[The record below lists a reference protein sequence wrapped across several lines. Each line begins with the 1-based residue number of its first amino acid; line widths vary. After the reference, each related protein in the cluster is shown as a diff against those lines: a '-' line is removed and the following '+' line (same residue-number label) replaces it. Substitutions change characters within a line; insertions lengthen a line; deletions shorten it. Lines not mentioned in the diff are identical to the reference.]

1 MTTTNSNSYKTYTLM
16 VSFDNGVS
24 GKDYKVVAVSAQAA
38 FQDIVEA
45 YGDCILLQQDMG
57 V

>member
-1 MTTTNSNSYKTYTLM
+1 M

-24 GKDYKVVAVSAQAA
+24 GKDFKVVAISAQAA

-45 YGDCILLQQDMG
+45 YDDCILIQQDMG

>member
-1 MTTTNSNSYKTYTLM
+1 MTTYKTFTLM

-24 GKDYKVVAVSAQAA
+24 GKDFKVVAVNAEAA
-38 FQDIVEA
+38 FQDILEA
-45 YGDCILLQQDMG
+45 YGDCILVQQDMG

>member
-1 MTTTNSNSYKTYTLM
+1 MKNQMTYKTYTLM

-24 GKDYKVVAVSAQAA
+24 GKDFQVVAVSAQSA
-38 FQDIVEA
+38 FEDIKAA

-57 V
+57 R

>member
-1 MTTTNSNSYKTYTLM
+1 MTTTNCYKTYTLM

-24 GKDYKVVAVSAQAA
+24 GKEYKVVAVSAQAA

-57 V
+57 K

>member
-1 MTTTNSNSYKTYTLM
+1 MTTTNTYKTFTLM

-38 FQDIVEA
+38 LQDIIEA

>member
-1 MTTTNSNSYKTYTLM
+1 MTTTNTYKTFTLM

-24 GKDYKVVAVSAQAA
+24 GKDYKVVAISAQAA

-45 YGDCILLQQDMG
+45 YGECILIQQDMG

>member
-1 MTTTNSNSYKTYTLM
+1 MTYKTFTIF

-24 GKDYKVVAVSAQAA
+24 CKDYKVVAISADAA
-38 FQDIVEA
+38 FQDIKEA
-45 YGDCILLQQDMG
+45 YGDCILISQDMG

>member
-1 MTTTNSNSYKTYTLM
+1 MKNQMTYKTYSLM
-16 VSFDNGVS
+16 VSFDGVS
-24 GKDYKVVAVSAQAA
+24 GKDFQVVAVSAQAA
-38 FQDIVEA
+38 FEDIKEA

>member
-1 MTTTNSNSYKTYTLM
+1 MTTTTNTYKTYTLL

-24 GKDYKVVAVSAQAA
+24 GKAYKVVAVSAEAA

>member
-1 MTTTNSNSYKTYTLM
+1 MIYKIYTLM
-16 VSFDNGVS
+16 VSFDNGAS
-24 GKDYKVVAVSAQAA
+24 GKDFKVVAISAQAA

-45 YGDCILLQQDMG
+45 YGDCILIQQDMG